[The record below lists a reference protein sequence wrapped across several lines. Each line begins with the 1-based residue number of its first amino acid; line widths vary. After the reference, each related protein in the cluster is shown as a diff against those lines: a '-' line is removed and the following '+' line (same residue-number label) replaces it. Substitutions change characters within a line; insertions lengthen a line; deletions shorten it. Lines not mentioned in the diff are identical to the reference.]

1 MLIWC
6 FGVHS
11 NAPTLASFGLVEH
24 VDFGAL
30 VFIHM
35 LQLWLHTA
43 LWSLKFIKSALWSML
58 ILVFWC
64 YSNALTLA
72 TYGLVEHVDFDA
84 LVFIQ
89 MLQLWLHTALWSLM
103 FIKQCTQMLVTGH
116 VKAERIRLRGIV
128 QLHYDAI
135 LTINCM
141 HLSFLH
147 RHGPWP

>member
-1 MLIWC
+1 MMVRALMCLIAIVWGNVDRIRTFLPVFWFDEFNQMLLLWPHAALWSMLILV

-11 NAPTLASFGLVEH
+11 NAPTLASYGLVEH
-24 VDFGAL
+24 VDFG
-30 VFIHM
+30 
-35 LQLWLHTA
+35 
-43 LWSLKFIKSALWSML
+43 
-58 ILVFWC
+58 
-64 YSNALTLA
+64 
-72 TYGLVEHVDFDA
+72 A